1 MRGFCSGC
9 FISWLGEE
17 VAWSSKAH
25 HGRVLYYVFVAAARG
40 RALFPTLLPK
50 NNYLNCV
57 RYFMRW
63 NDFHHG

>member
-25 HGRVLYYVFVAAARG
+25 HGRVLYYVFVAAAG
-40 RALFPTLLPK
+40 AGATSHSLAQK
-50 NNYLNCV
+50 
-57 RYFMRW
+57 
-63 NDFHHG
+63 